1 MTEVLANQEHT
12 ILHKLQTALRLL
24 VVGLLIYP
32 FPIAV
37 AVEQTVN
44 EGFEDS
50 TYETGLTISGGNQA
64 AYIYTAEQGRYGTT
78 GPSLAISSGTY
89 VFEFTEDLGF

>member
-1 MTEVLANQEHT
+1 MLN
-12 ILHKLQTALRLL
+12 KLNTLLRLL

-44 EGFEDS
+44 EDFSDS
-50 TYETGLTISGGNQA
+50 TYQDGLTISGGNSNCLLYTSDA
-64 AYIYTAEQGRYGTT
+64 ADE
-78 GPSLAISSGTY
+78 
-89 VFEFTEDLGF
+89 